1 MEFAQLVS
9 PSLKELFIKEITENI
24 LSGKLRIGERL
35 PTERELA
42 EKMKVSRA
50 VINGG
55 LTVLAQRGFIE
66 IVPRKGT
73 FVTDYKQRGK
83 IETLEAVLEY
93 SGGHFDPV
101 TLDSIYEVRTCIEQH
116 MAELAAKR
124 RTEQD
129 LKDLREQIELLS
141 GMEDPEELGKA
152 TSEFYHRLS
161 VATGNIIHPLN
172 LETYRVIYI
181 PLLTAIYH
189 QVPKED
195 RLWRLKKLVDL
206 IEKKDARRA
215 VECITEII
223 QWGRNVLTEYY
234 RPGQEI

>member
-24 LSGKLRIGERL
+24 LSGKLHVGERL
-35 PTERELA
+35 PNERDLA

-66 IVPRKGT
+66 IVPRKGA
-73 FVTDYKQRGK
+73 FVTDYKRRGR

-101 TLDSIYEVRTCIEQH
+101 TLDSIYEVRTCIERH
-116 MAELAAKR
+116 IAELAAKR

-129 LKDLREQIELLS
+129 LQDLRGQLELLS
-141 GMEDPEELGKA
+141 GMEDPEELGEA
-152 TSEFYHRLS
+152 TREFYHLLS
-161 VATGNIIHPLN
+161 VASGNIIYPLN
-172 LETYRVIYI
+172 LEAYRVIYVS
-181 PLLTAIYH
+181 LLTAIYRR
-189 QVPKED
+189 VPKED
-195 RLWRLKKLVDL
+195 RLRRLKNLVDI
-206 IEKKDARRA
+206 IEKKDARQA
-215 VECITEII
+215 AKCITEII
-223 QWGRNVLTEYY
+223 QWGHNVLTEYY
-234 RPGQEI
+234 RPGQKI

>member
-1 MEFAQLVS
+1 VEFAQLVS

-35 PTERELA
+35 PNERELA

-55 LTVLAQRGFIE
+55 LAVLAQRGFIE
-66 IVPRKGT
+66 ILPRKGA
-73 FVTDYKQRGK
+73 FVTDYKRRGK

-101 TLDSIYEVRTCIEQH
+101 TLDSIYEVRTCIERH
-116 MAELAAKR
+116 IAELAAKR

-129 LKDLREQIELLS
+129 LKDLREQLELLS
-141 GMEDPEELGKA
+141 GMDSPEELGEA

-161 VATGNIIHPLN
+161 IASGNIIYPLN
-172 LETYRVIYI
+172 LEAYRVIYI
-181 PLLTAIYH
+181 ALLTAIYRR
-189 QVPKED
+189 VPKED
-195 RLWRLKKLVDL
+195 RLRRLKNLLSL
-206 IEKKDARRA
+206 IEKKDAQRA

-223 QWGRNVLTEYY
+223 QWGHDVLTEYY
-234 RPGQEI
+234 RPGQKI